1 MLNRM
6 NTGKIIYCLLVLFI
20 AAGLKY
26 TYSQSTSEDL
36 QWILGPTAS
45 LVEALTGEQFMKE
58 QNIGYVSVHQRI
70 AIIPGCSGI
79 NFMIAAFCMLTISL
93 VCSTN
98 RKQYLTLY
106 LMAGF
111 AAAYGMT
118 VCTNSLRIILS
129 IYLYR
134 ADIYFSMMT
143 PANIHRLAGIAI
155 YFVCLCFLY
164 FCVQKISSGRHFDT
178 GKRENKR
185 DNHKSIFV
193 SCLVPLFWYL
203 FIVLALPV
211 MNQAHI
217 KNPSLFREHAMY
229 VLMVSFFLFV
239 MMFLLVICYRSVKP
253 KQEPGR
259 NL

>member
-1 MLNRM
+1 MRMLNRM

-111 AAAYGMT
+111 AAVAEPAITVILGEKWLPSVPFLQINLIVYGFIVPFSSISPIT
-118 VCTNSLRIILS
+118 TLS
-129 IYLYR
+129 IKHSKR
-134 ADIYFSMMT
+134 W
-143 PANIHRLAGIAI
+143 
-155 YFVCLCFLY
+155 LC
-164 FCVQKISSGRHFDT
+164 
-178 GKRENKR
+178 
-185 DNHKSIFV
+185 
-193 SCLVPLFWYL
+193 
-203 FIVLALPV
+203 
-211 MNQAHI
+211 
-217 KNPSLFREHAMY
+217 
-229 VLMVSFFLFV
+229 
-239 MMFLLVICYRSVKP
+239 
-253 KQEPGR
+253 
-259 NL
+259 

>member
-98 RKQYLTLY
+98 RKQ
-106 LMAGF
+106 
-111 AAAYGMT
+111 
-118 VCTNSLRIILS
+118 
-129 IYLYR
+129 
-134 ADIYFSMMT
+134 
-143 PANIHRLAGIAI
+143 
-155 YFVCLCFLY
+155 
-164 FCVQKISSGRHFDT
+164 
-178 GKRENKR
+178 
-185 DNHKSIFV
+185 
-193 SCLVPLFWYL
+193 
-203 FIVLALPV
+203 
-211 MNQAHI
+211 
-217 KNPSLFREHAMY
+217 
-229 VLMVSFFLFV
+229 
-239 MMFLLVICYRSVKP
+239 
-253 KQEPGR
+253 
-259 NL
+259 